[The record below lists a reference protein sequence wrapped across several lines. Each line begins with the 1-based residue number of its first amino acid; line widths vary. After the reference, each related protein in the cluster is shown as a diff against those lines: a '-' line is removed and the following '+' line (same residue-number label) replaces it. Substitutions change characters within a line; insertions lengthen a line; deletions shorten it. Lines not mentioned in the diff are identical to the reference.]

1 MDTPLTNE
9 TSIISLNN
17 HQDGQETPDLGRF
30 ISLGTYSNIEIT
42 KNIFSIGRSEN
53 SDFGLQNG
61 VISQNHA
68 LLEYDFE
75 DKSLYIT
82 DLSTNGTFLNDRLI
96 GKNQKVLLCNGD
108 QVSFTDFFKYNYVKV
123 DRLQVKLFLKKYV
136 FQNRIYSDSK
146 VKINLSKIG
155 DYLVA
160 IKENLTKLTFGGNEI
175 RIYKNLSKLKNYSPY
190 VVKYHDSLITNTK
203 TYLII
208 EYAKS
213 GTLFDYI
220 VKNGKLTEKQS
231 KKVINNLV
239 QGLKFLRNNG
249 IVHGDLKPENIF
261 LGETLYDV
269 KLGDFETS
277 CEIGKSFKINSVSS
291 MIGTPIYLSPE
302 VFNAEYIYK
311 TSRDIW
317 ALGVILYISLSGR
330 MPFDDLKS
338 ESLISQISNGSY
350 SLSSSIFPKTDE
362 NALDLIKKM
371 LTVNPEER
379 IQLDEILEHSWFED
393 PEKNR
398 YESIS
403 LETIKLFQ
411 RTAITS
417 TLGRRTKTRKT
428 LSRLS
433 PKKGNFK
440 LLKGV
445 QLESLETYTE
455 SELKKK
461 TVKELRKIAKILG
474 KKGYS
479 RLRKADLVNF
489 II

>member
-1 MDTPLTNE
+1 M
-9 TSIISLNN
+9 
-17 HQDGQETPDLGRF
+17 
-30 ISLGTYSNIEIT
+30 
-42 KNIFSIGRSEN
+42 
-53 SDFGLQNG
+53 
-61 VISQNHA
+61 
-68 LLEYDFE
+68 
-75 DKSLYIT
+75 
-82 DLSTNGTFLNDRLI
+82 
-96 GKNQKVLLCNGD
+96 
-108 QVSFTDFFKYNYVKV
+108 
-123 DRLQVKLFLKKYV
+123 
-136 FQNRIYSDSK
+136 
-146 VKINLSKIG
+146 KINLVKIC
-155 DYLVA
+155 DYLV
-160 IKENLTKLTFGGNEI
+160 ILKENLTKLTFGGNEI

-203 TYLII
+203 TYLVL
-208 EYAKS
+208 EYAQS

-220 VKNGKLTEKQS
+220 IKNGKLTEKQS

-269 KLGDFETS
+269 KIGDFDTS
-277 CEIGKSFKINSVSS
+277 CEIGKSFKINSLSTMV
-291 MIGTPIYLSPE
+291 GTPHYLAPE
-302 VFNAEYIYK
+302 AFHTGYIYK

-330 MPFDDLKS
+330 MPFDERKS
-338 ESLISQISNGSY
+338 ESLISQISDGSY
-350 SLSSSIFPKTDE
+350 SLSSSIFPEIDE

-398 YESIS
+398 YDSIS
-403 LETIKLFQ
+403 LETIKLLQ
-411 RTAITS
+411 RTTITS
-417 TLGRRTKTRKT
+417 TLGTKTT
-428 LSRLS
+428 
-433 PKKGNFK
+433 NT
-440 LLKGV
+440 
-445 QLESLETYTE
+445 ESQETYTE

-461 TVKELRKIAKILG
+461 TVKELRKLAKILG